1 MEKAKLQE
9 IIKNN
14 TDEKGDIDF
23 EKVGEIVASENQKKI
38 DSIIVAK
45 KNKAKEK
52 LSKMEEE
59 LNELKNSSK
68 KAEPKIKAD
77 NSDDSDLIKK
87 QFEELKSQIENMQK
101 EKEKESKIKAFKKS
115 AKELK
120 VDDILINS
128 FIDSGSDLDKIDLDK
143 FKGKEQIIK
152 NLGEDDD
159 SEEESGS
166 GLSKVEQLLL

>member
-1 MEKAKLQE
+1 
-9 IIKNN
+9 
-14 TDEKGDIDF
+14 
-23 EKVGEIVASENQKKI
+23 
-38 DSIIVAK
+38 
-45 KNKAKEK
+45 
-52 LSKMEEE
+52 
-59 LNELKNSSK
+59 
-68 KAEPKIKAD
+68 
-77 NSDDSDLIKK
+77 
-87 QFEELKSQIENMQK
+87 MQK

>member
-38 DSIIVAK
+38 DSIIVGN
-45 KNKAKEK
+45 KNKSKEK

-68 KAEPKIKAD
+68 KAEPEIKAD
-77 NSDDSDLIKK
+77 NLDDSDLIKK

-120 VDDILINS
+120 VDDILI
-128 FIDSGSDLDKIDLDK
+128 DSGSDLDKIDLDK